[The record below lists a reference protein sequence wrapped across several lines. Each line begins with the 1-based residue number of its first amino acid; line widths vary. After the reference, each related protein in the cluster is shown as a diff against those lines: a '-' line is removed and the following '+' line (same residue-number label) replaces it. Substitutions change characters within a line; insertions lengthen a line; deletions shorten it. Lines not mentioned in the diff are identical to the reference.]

1 VYQGS
6 AQSLAADF
14 GNQAYVKTVQKS
26 LQRLRDRFG
35 FINYPKGVGSLGSY
49 PILINKYIIRDGP
62 LKWFRLDA
70 FGTTDLSEQMY
81 ENLVMKATEY
91 GRSSDGGET
100 VKRRI
105 VDASLGGDG
114 GETDRRRVGD
124 GGATVRWTEAR
135 PIQEYIEG
143 YKKLRVTRGFKNS
156 TLVSAPGR
164 EFDDIPDNTPPTARG
179 PLFTSDWPCC
189 PQRGY
194 VPAFSPPCCF

>member
-1 VYQGS
+1 
-6 AQSLAADF
+6 
-14 GNQAYVKTVQKS
+14 VKTVQKS

-105 VDASLGGDG
+105 VDASLGG
-114 GETDRRRVGD
+114 
-124 GGATVRWTEAR
+124 
-135 PIQEYIEG
+135 EYIEG